1 MNKEKKM
8 KTTIVK
14 ISLIAIVIVTCAIA
28 PLPAEE
34 KTPIAGPVSESTQVI
49 LKKPL
54 VQMAILLDT
63 SGSMSGLIDQAR
75 IELWAIV
82 NEFIFAK
89 RNGLEPEVQVALYE
103 YGKSSLD
110 AKEGYIRMIVPFTM
124 DLDKVSE
131 ELFALKTNG
140 GSEYCGWV
148 IKEATE
154 SLQWSPLPDDLKVI
168 FIAGNEPFT
177 QGPIDYREA
186 CKGAIAKGIVVNT
199 IHCGSEGEGINGH
212 WKDGASLADGRFLNI
227 DHNRAVVHIEAP
239 QDKEIAE
246 LSAKLND
253 TYIAFG
259 AAGMIAY
266 GRQARQDLNAAT
278 ASKEALVQRALAKS
292 SFNYKNE
299 SWDLVDA
306 LKDNITKLEEIEA
319 EELPENMQKM
329 TPEERKAYVE
339 AKTKE
344 RAEIQKRIQE
354 LNVLRHNYVAAE
366 MKKRHGDADTLG
378 KAIITAVR
386 EQAVRKNFSFEQPE
400 ASSSKVEDN
409 NKPK

>member
-1 MNKEKKM
+1 M
-8 KTTIVK
+8 KTTITK
-14 ISLIAIVIVTCAIA
+14 ISLIAIVILTSAIA

-34 KTPIAGPVSESTQVI
+34 KTPVAGALPESASAL

-54 VQMAILLDT
+54 VQMTILLDT

-103 YGKSSLD
+103 YGKSTLD
-110 AKEGYIRMIVPFTM
+110 AKEGYIRMIVPFTT

-154 SLQWSPLPDDLKVI
+154 SLTWSPSPDDLKVI

-177 QGPIDYREA
+177 QGPVDYRQA
-186 CKGAIAKGIVVNT
+186 CKAAISKAVVVNT
-199 IHCGSEGEGINGH
+199 IHCGTVGDGLAGH
-212 WKDGASLADGRFLNI
+212 WKDGAALADGRFLNI

-239 QDKEIAE
+239 QDKEMAE

-259 AAGMIAY
+259 ADGLIAY
-266 GRQARQDLNAAT
+266 ERQAAQDNNASLV
-278 ASKEALVQRALAKS
+278 SKEALVQRALAKS
-292 SFNYKNE
+292 SFNYRNE
-299 SWDLVDA
+299 GWDLVDA
-306 LKDNITKLEEIEA
+306 LKNDKAKLENIDTKD
-319 EELPENMQKM
+319 LPENLQKM

-339 AKTKE
+339 AKAKE
-344 RAEIQKRIQE
+344 REQIQKRIQE
-354 LNVLRHNYVAAE
+354 LNVQRSNYVAAE
-366 MKKRHGDADTLG
+366 MKKHHGDANTLG
-378 KAIITAVR
+378 AAIIMAVR
-386 EQAVRKNFSFEQPE
+386 DQAVGKNFSFERPE
-400 ASSSKVEDN
+400 VSPKNVEDTN
-409 NKPK
+409 NPK